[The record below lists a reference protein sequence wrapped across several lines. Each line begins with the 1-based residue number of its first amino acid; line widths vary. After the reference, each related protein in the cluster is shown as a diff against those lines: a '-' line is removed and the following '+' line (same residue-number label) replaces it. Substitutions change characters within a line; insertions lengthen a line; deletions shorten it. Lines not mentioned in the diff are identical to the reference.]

1 MIQKLLWYN
10 IIIQEKQNNANT
22 SASEDGEIDKKN
34 YQIMHL
40 KKSFNEYEKKSE
52 AQIEELTNEN
62 TKLKYRINI
71 LLDTINKLENK

>member
-1 MIQKLLWYN
+1 
-10 IIIQEKQNNANT
+10 
-22 SASEDGEIDKKN
+22 
-34 YQIMHL
+34 MHL

>member
-1 MIQKLLWYN
+1 
-10 IIIQEKQNNANT
+10 
-22 SASEDGEIDKKN
+22 
-34 YQIMHL
+34 MHL

-52 AQIEELTNEN
+52 SQIEELSNEN